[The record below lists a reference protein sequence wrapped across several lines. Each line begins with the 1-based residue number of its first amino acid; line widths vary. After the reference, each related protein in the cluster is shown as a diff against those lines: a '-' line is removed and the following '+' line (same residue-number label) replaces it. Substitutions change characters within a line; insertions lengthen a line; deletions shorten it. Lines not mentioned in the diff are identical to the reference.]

1 MDIEYLPRA
10 GNAPRLD
17 GVVMVGGARSP
28 HGTELPVPRLNKPGA
43 VHRPALQYGRRT
55 VPDPIDIEPRQA
67 FVEHRRFQ
75 AGGFPVLAAIER
87 YIDLYDTAAA
97 RPGTAADVIEPL
109 VQQRR
114 AAGRR
119 RNHGFAFLDGR
130 VLANLAAGQ

>member
-75 AGGFPVLAAIER
+75 AGGFPVLAALER
-87 YIDLYDTAAA
+87 YIDLFSTDAA
-97 RPGTAADVIEPL
+97 RTGQAPRSAE
-109 VQQRR
+109 
-114 AAGRR
+114 GR
-119 RNHGFAFLDGR
+119 GR
-130 VLANLAAGQ
+130 ERGVR